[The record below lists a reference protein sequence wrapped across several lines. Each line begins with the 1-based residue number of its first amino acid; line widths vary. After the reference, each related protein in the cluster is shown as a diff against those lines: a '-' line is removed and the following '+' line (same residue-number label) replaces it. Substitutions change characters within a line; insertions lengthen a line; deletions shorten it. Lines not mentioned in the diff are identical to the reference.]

1 MKRSM
6 LETWWKA
13 RRSALILVA
22 DDDPH
27 VRQMLRH
34 LFEIDRHEVIEAE
47 DGRTAWDMVSA
58 RHPAILVTDLQMSG
72 LDGLSLT
79 RGLRESGF
87 RKLRIILYTGQRV
100 TAEEARNAGADE
112 LVLKTEPIARLRD
125 VVLKLR
131 RNLPSE

>member
-6 LETWWKA
+6 LDTWWKA

-112 LVLKTEPIARLRD
+112 LVLKTEPISRLRD

>member
-1 MKRSM
+1 M